1 MGDRSSSPPGPA
13 AQTTAAPPPRP
24 AAHQGPSTLP
34 RPLYPGSQTL
44 TLRPPGAP
52 PLAAGPRISIHPTV
66 PAPSHLP
73 PAPGPHISVYP
84 PAPGPHI
91 SVYPPGPPPPR
102 IAIEPAPSLSRIS
115 IEHLPPPE
123 ALPRITVHPAAPPS
137 FAPSNRLSAPPVGLA
152 AAPVPRITVAP
163 VAPAGW
169 GGRFSEVPPYYAD
182 SRVAKLSDVLVEI
195 LEDLGVETAF
205 GLIGGSIAPFA
216 EALGAGS
223 IKVVHCRHE
232 GGAVFAAIEASFASG
247 RPSLVFTTTGPGLTN
262 ALTGVVAAR
271 RDGAKVILVSAS
283 TAAPHRGRWAF
294 QETSTYTM
302 PISGLFTSGPIFHY
316 AVSIEQ
322 PAELPEVAR
331 RLAIGAQRPE
341 GFVAHVA
348 VPLATQNARAM
359 TPMSAKTITSL
370 IPGSSTE
377 MAMDYASVL
386 MEEPFAIWVG
396 FGAREA
402 AGPIRELAERTGAPV
417 LCSPRGKGIFP
428 EDHPQFVGVTG
439 FGGHESVRTFMTEE
453 RPAYMLVLGTRLG
466 EFTSFWDPMMAPSKA
481 FIHVDLDPEVP
492 GVAYPNV
499 QTFGVQ
505 AEIGAFVQ
513 SLLAHIP
520 ARITRAR
527 SIPRHIPPVPLSPR
541 TDGLVRPGFLM
552 EVIQRVIVE
561 GSDAVVMTEA
571 GNAFAWGSHA
581 LRFDQPGRYRVSTGF
596 GSMGH
601 ATAGILGAALA
612 RRGKA
617 VAICGDGAMLMNNEV
632 STAVHYHLPAVWIIL
647 NDAQYGM
654 IDHGMRA
661 LGMDPVETAIPPC
674 DFVMIARGMGA
685 EGVRVERESDVDPAL
700 VQALAASG
708 PFVVDVIVD
717 PRSPAPF
724 HRRNQSLNEQGA
736 MGTLGKAQ

>member
-1 MGDRSSSPPGPA
+1 MSPPGSGG
-13 AQTTAAPPPRP
+13 Q
-24 AAHQGPSTLP
+24 
-34 RPLYPGSQTL
+34 
-44 TLRPPGAP
+44 
-52 PLAAGPRISIHPTV
+52 RISIHPT
-66 PAPSHLP
+66 L
-73 PAPGPHISVYP
+73 PAPGHHHQLALAPAPVPTISVYP
-84 PAPGPHI
+84 PSPAARIHIEAVPPSDPLHRI
-91 SVYPPGPPPPR
+91 SVHP
-102 IAIEPAPSLSRIS
+102 PAPAS
-115 IEHLPPPE
+115 
-123 ALPRITVHPAAPPS
+123 PS
-137 FAPSNRLSAPPVGLA
+137 MIVPTNRMSAPPIVGLA

-163 VAPAGW
+163 GAPAGW
-169 GGRFSEVPPYYAD
+169 GSRASEAPPYYAD
-182 SRVAKLSDVLVEI
+182 SRYAKLSDVLVEV
-195 LEDLGVETAF
+195 LEDLGVEAAF

-216 EALGAGS
+216 EALAAGS

-247 RPSLVFTTTGPGLTN
+247 KPALVFTTTGPGLTN

-283 TAAPHRGRWAF
+283 TAAPQRGRWAF

-341 GFVAHVA
+341 GFVAHLA
-348 VPLATQNARAM
+348 VPLAAQNARAM
-359 TPMSAKTITSL
+359 TPSSARTIASL
-370 IPGSSTE
+370 IPGSSVET
-377 MAMDYASVL
+377 AADYAGAL

-417 LCSPRGKGIFP
+417 LCSPRAKGIFP

-439 FGGHESVRTFMTEE
+439 FGGHESVRTYMTEE
-453 RPAYMLVLGTRLG
+453 RPAYILVLGTRLG
-466 EFTSFWDPMMAPSKA
+466 EFTSFWDPMMVPSKA

-505 AEIGAFVQ
+505 AEIGAFVH

-520 ARITRAR
+520 ARIARGRPR
-527 SIPRHIPPVPLSPR
+527 SIARHIPPVPLSPR
-541 TDGLVRPGFLM
+541 SEGLVRPGFLM

-561 GSDAVVMTEA
+561 GSDAIVMTEA

-581 LRFDQPGRYRVSTGF
+581 LRFEQPGRYRVSTGF

-601 ATAGILGAALA
+601 ATAGVLGAALG
-612 RRGKA
+612 RKGKA

-632 STAVHYHLPAVWIIL
+632 STAVHYNIPAVWIIL

-685 EGVRVERESDVDPAL
+685 QGVRVERECDVDPAL
-700 VQALAASG
+700 VQALEASG

>member
-1 MGDRSSSPPGPA
+1 MGDRSSSPPRPA
-13 AQTTAAPPPRP
+13 AQTTAPASPPTRHAAP
-24 AAHQGPSTLP
+24 QGPTAPTRS
-34 RPLYPGSQTL
+34 PGSPPSL
-44 TLRPPGAP
+44 PPRPPGAP
-52 PLAAGPRISIHPTV
+52 PLGPRISIHPTI
-66 PAPSHLP
+66 PAPAHLA
-73 PAPGPHISVYP
+73 PAPAPVPKISVYP
-84 PAPGPHI
+84 PL
-91 SVYPPGPPPPR
+91 PPPPR
-102 IAIEPAPSLSRIS
+102 VAADPGPLAPRIEPL
-115 IEHLPPPE
+115 LPPG
-123 ALPRITVHPAAPPS
+123 ARITVHPAAPQSLVP
-137 FAPSNRLSAPPVGLA
+137 ANRMSAPPVALA

-163 VAPAGW
+163 AAPVAPAGW
-169 GGRFSEVPPYYAD
+169 GGRASEVPPYYAD
-182 SRVAKLSDVLVEI
+182 SRYAKLSDALVEV

-247 RPSLVFTTTGPGLTN
+247 KPSLVFTTTGPGLTN

-271 RDGAKVILVSAS
+271 RDGAKVILISAS

-294 QETSTYTM
+294 QETSSYTM
-302 PISGLFTSGPIFHY
+302 PLSGLFTSGPIFHY

-322 PAELPEVAR
+322 PAELPEIAR
-331 RLAIGAQRPE
+331 RLAIGTQRPE

-348 VPLATQNARAM
+348 VPLAAQNARAM
-359 TPMSAKTITSL
+359 TPTSAKTIASL

-377 MAMDYASVL
+377 MALDYATVL
-386 MEEPFAIWVG
+386 MEESFAIWVG

-402 AGPIRELAERTGAPV
+402 SGPIRELAERTGAPV

-520 ARITRAR
+520 ARITRDR
-527 SIPRHIPPVPLSPR
+527 SRPIPRNIPPVPLSPR
-541 TDGLVRPGFLM
+541 NGGPVRPGFLM

-581 LRFDQPGRYRVSTGF
+581 LRFEQPGRYRVSTGF

-601 ATAGILGAALA
+601 ATAGIIGAALA

-632 STAVHYHLPAVWIIL
+632 STAVHYNLPAVWIIL

-661 LGMDPVETAIPPC
+661 LGMEPVETAIPPC

-685 EGVRVERESDVDPAL
+685 EGVRVEREADVDPAL
-700 VQALAASG
+700 VQALAATG

>member
-1 MGDRSSSPPGPA
+1 M
-13 AQTTAAPPPRP
+13 
-24 AAHQGPSTLP
+24 
-34 RPLYPGSQTL
+34 
-44 TLRPPGAP
+44 
-52 PLAAGPRISIHPTV
+52 
-66 PAPSHLP
+66 PAPAHLA
-73 PAPGPHISVYP
+73 PAPASVP
-84 PAPGPHI
+84 TI

-102 IAIEPAPSLSRIS
+102 IEPTLPPLHRIAV
-115 IEHLPPPE
+115 EHFPPPE
-123 ALPRITVHPAAPPS
+123 ALPRITVHPAAPAS
-137 FAPSNRLSAPPVGLA
+137 LASGHAPANAPANRVSAPPLNLA

-163 VAPAGW
+163 APMAPAGW
-169 GGRFSEVPPYYAD
+169 GGRASEVPPYYAD
-182 SRVAKLSDVLVEI
+182 SRFAKLSDVLVEI

-216 EALGAGS
+216 EALGSCS

-232 GGAVFAAIEASFASG
+232 GGAVFAAIEASFVSG

-283 TAAPHRGRWAF
+283 TAAPQRGRWAF

-316 AVSIEQ
+316 AVSVEQ
-322 PAELPEVAR
+322 PAELPEIAR

-348 VPLATQNARAM
+348 VPLAAQNARAM
-359 TPMSAKTITSL
+359 TPSSAKTISSL

-377 MAMDYASVL
+377 MALDYASVL

-396 FGAREA
+396 FGARDA

-417 LCSPRGKGIFP
+417 LSSPRGKGIFP

-466 EFTSFWDPMMAPSKA
+466 EFTSFWDQMMVPSKA

-492 GVAYPNV
+492 GVAYPSV

-513 SLLAHIP
+513 SLLTHIP
-520 ARITRAR
+520 ARITRGRSR

-541 TDGLVRPGFLM
+541 MEGPVRPGFLM

-632 STAVHYHLPAVWIIL
+632 STAVHYNLPAVWIIL

-661 LGMDPVETAIPPC
+661 LGMDPVETGIPPC

-685 EGVRVERESDVDPAL
+685 DGVRVERESDVDPAL
-700 VQALAASG
+700 VMALEAGG

-736 MGTLGKAQ
+736 MGTLGKTQ